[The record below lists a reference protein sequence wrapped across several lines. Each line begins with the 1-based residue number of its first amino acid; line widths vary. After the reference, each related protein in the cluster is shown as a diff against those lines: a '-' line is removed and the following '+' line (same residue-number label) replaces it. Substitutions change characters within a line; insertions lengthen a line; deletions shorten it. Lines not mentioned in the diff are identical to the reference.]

1 MESAYGYFPEA
12 IHRRRPHDS
21 RRGAR
26 GRRAAQ
32 VERRATR
39 MARIEGEIVIDRPV
53 DVVFDFV
60 EGERNKPR
68 FNPKLVRVEQIS
80 AGPIRPRHAV
90 SGCDHEHGS
99 QRRDCHRAHRLRAT
113 PATLFTDAH
122 VGHGDER
129 DPDLRG
135 RPRVT
140 AAAAAARRVLSPS
153 QRHDSLTPADP
164 PVAKRFAAGRHERCS
179 AACATAAPA
188 RREEERDDGSTRHL

>member
-1 MESAYGYFPEA
+1 
-12 IHRRRPHDS
+12 
-21 RRGAR
+21 
-26 GRRAAQ
+26 
-32 VERRATR
+32 

-140 AAAAAARRVLSPS
+140 AAAAARRVLSPS